1 VNTPLVAYSPISRGW
16 LTGNLRT
23 INDLATDDKRRTLPR
38 FQPENFDQNLKLVD
52 AVEKVAKRKGVT
64 TAQVAIGWVSRMG
77 GIPIPG
83 SVREERVI
91 ENSRP
96 ASLSEGDMAELQK
109 ILDTLTVA
117 GERYGGPHEKYLN
130 A

>member
-1 VNTPLVAYSPISRGW
+1 MAYSPISRGW
-16 LTGNLRT
+16 LTGDLRT
-23 INDLATDDKRRTLPR
+23 INDLAADDKRRMLPR
-38 FQPENFDQNLKLVD
+38 FKPENFDQNFKLVE
-52 AVEKVAKRKGVT
+52 AVEKLAKRKGVT
-64 TAQVAIGWVSRMG
+64 TAQVAIGWVCRAG

-91 ENSRP
+91 ENSKP
-96 ASLSEGDMAELQK
+96 ASLDEEDMAELQK

-117 GERYGGPHEKYLN
+117 GERFGGPHEKFLN